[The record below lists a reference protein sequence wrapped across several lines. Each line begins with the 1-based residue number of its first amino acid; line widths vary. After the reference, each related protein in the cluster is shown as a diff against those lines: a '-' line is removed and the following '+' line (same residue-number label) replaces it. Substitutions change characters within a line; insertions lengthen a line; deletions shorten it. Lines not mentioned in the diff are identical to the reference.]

1 MRKED
6 DNIKHIS
13 FYSGLIQTVGYD
25 PQRALLEVRLA
36 NDEKVRQYRNVPED
50 TIWEGAVIRMFI
62 TADTSAGAMRNLFF
76 QGNPPDIDWQERS
89 ESFRI
94 FGLFLYFFNIYF
106 QIVYCNI

>member
-6 DNIKHIS
+6 DNIKNIS

-50 TIWEGAVIRMFI
+50 TWYHLRGSSYPDVYYRRYICGRYAEFI
-62 TADTSAGAMRNLFF
+62 LSGEPA
-76 QGNPPDIDWQERS
+76 
-89 ESFRI
+89 
-94 FGLFLYFFNIYF
+94 
-106 QIVYCNI
+106 